1 MRNRGIVI
9 LAAAAVLV
17 PANVDG
23 QRDRQGNRNDRQ
35 NRQDE
40 RWEDTRGPGYDN
52 DRYLDE
58 GRYDYDDGYRY
69 DDRYERPSDRYRG
82 PYSRRN
88 PRSSD
93 WRYQNWGDF
102 HLYAP
107 RGLRTRHMGERG
119 IRQLLGAQGLRR
131 LKRIARQSG
140 TRGPLTATW
149 TASRRYGDRLMV
161 RSRGRRIAEIHDFNR
176 DGYVDEVLVRR
187 PRARVRW

>member
-107 RGLRTRHMGERG
+107 RGLQDDPFGLEHRTLQAFVSRLASSTDLQRHFE
-119 IRQLLGAQGLRR
+119 IRVAP
-131 LKRIARQSG
+131 IN
-140 TRGPLTATW
+140 
-149 TASRRYGDRLMV
+149 
-161 RSRGRRIAEIHDFNR
+161 I
-176 DGYVDEVLVRR
+176 
-187 PRARVRW
+187 RVQH